1 MRVMLKATMPVQAG
15 NDAIRSGK
23 MQKTLQQILAQL
35 KPEAAYFLPE
45 GGQRTALLVIDMEK
59 SSQIPATV
67 EPLFLALN
75 AKVELTPC
83 MNREDLEKG
92 LSGSQDIIK
101 QYH

>member
-23 MQKTLQQILAQL
+23 LQKTLQQTLAEL
-35 KPEAAYFLPE
+35 KPEAAYFLTE
-45 GGQRTALLVIDMEK
+45 GGQRTALLVINMEQ
-59 SSQIPATV
+59 SSQIPVVV

-92 LSGSQDIIK
+92 LSGAQEIIRR
-101 QYH
+101 YG